1 MPDPLDAYADN
12 ISITLTPYG
21 ANLSFLVSPP
31 HQDPSKPTP
40 PTPVATIR
48 MSVEHAKVMV
58 LVMKRY
64 IQSVEQQSGVEARVS
79 AFILNQLGMSLED
92 WDSFWKP
99 RP

>member
-1 MPDPLDAYADN
+1 MPEPLDAYADS
-12 ISITLTPYG
+12 ISVTLNPYG
-21 ANLSFLVSPP
+21 VSLSFLLSPA
-31 HQDPSKPTP
+31 HQDPSKPIP

-64 IQSVEQQSGVEARVS
+64 IQNVEQQGGVEARVP
-79 AFILNQLGMSLED
+79 AFILNQLGLSLED

-99 RP
+99 R